1 MKRLIKRRFLQFTWG
16 VLTVLMISLI
26 CGLFAPTNSQT
37 SQIEVPIACV
47 PKGIGVVRT
56 ELVTAVSEKGIQY
69 RLLDAYTEGASVPFS
84 VLVSLKGKSC
94 QILLSNPMNDFYPY
108 HRVVPLQVARQI
120 ALGELRYS
128 IDKLGGINKFRPTF
142 QSGSQGSSWEFAEE
156 DIWAL
161 QHLGITPPKN
171 IKVVRAK

>member
-16 VLTVLMISLI
+16 LLTILMISLI
-26 CGLFAPTNSQT
+26 SGLFTPSYSQT
-37 SQIEVPIACV
+37 SLTEVKSTCIPE
-47 PKGIGVVRT
+47 GVVRT
-56 ELVTAVSEKGIQY
+56 QPVTTVSEKGIQY
-69 RLLDAYTEGASVPFS
+69 RLLDAYTEGASMPFS
-84 VLVSLKGKSC
+84 LLVSLKGESC

-108 HRVVPLQVARQI
+108 HRVVPLQVAQHL

-128 IDKLGGINKFRPTF
+128 MNKLGGMDKFLATLQPR
-142 QSGSQGSSWEFAEE
+142 SEGSSWEFAEE